1 MTNILHEA
9 EPADTR
15 EPEIQALAE
24 QLDSLVLD
32 ARAAAEH
39 LTDDQFNWRAAPRRW
54 SVGQCLQHIT
64 MTTRLYSESVARMTA
79 EARAREAQGARPLRE
94 SAFSRWFVNS
104 MEPPPKLRIR
114 TFGKV
119 EPAPRLDRDAVL
131 RDFEAVHREMAQALN
146 GVTPNMLRQAKTRS
160 PFLPLLQFTFGQVYH
175 LNLAHGRRHL
185 WQARQVLADPAFG
198 S

>member
-9 EPADTR
+9 QPADTR

-24 QLDSLVLD
+24 QLESLVLD
-32 ARAAAEH
+32 ARAVSEQ
-39 LTDDQFNWRAAPRRW
+39 LTDDQFNWRPTPRRW

-64 MTTRLYSESVARMTA
+64 MTARLYAEPMARMTA
-79 EARAREAQGARPLRE
+79 EARDREARGARPLRE

-104 MEPPPKLRIR
+104 MDPPPKLRIR
-114 TFGKV
+114 TFGRI
-119 EPAPRLDRDAVL
+119 EPAARLDRDTVL
-131 RDFEAVHREMAQALN
+131 KEFEEVHGDLARALH
-146 GVTPNMLRQAKTRS
+146 GVTPGMLRQARMRS
-160 PFLPLLQFTFGQVYH
+160 PFVPLLQFTFGQAYH